1 MHNKLYWVVPGQ
13 GCKSFTA
20 RLSRGA
26 WVAQSAEQ
34 LTLVLA
40 EFMISEWQDQAPCRA
55 PCSVRHLPLPLSLS
69 FPLLT
74 QAHSLSKINKYIKS
88 LKIIKKKKA
97 RRDCSGLRKRSQP
110 PERKE
115 SKEIPRREGARILS
129 DFTQKHDRESLG
141 QRAPEGSRTRGY

>member
-13 GCKSFTA
+13 SCKSFTA

-34 LTLVLA
+34 PNLVLA

-55 PCSVRHLPLPLSLS
+55 PCSVWHLPLPLSLS

-74 QAHSLSKINKYIKS
+74 QAHSLSKINKYIKF
-88 LKIIKKKKA
+88 KKKGGG
-97 RRDCSGLRKRSQP
+97 RDCSGLRKRSQP

-115 SKEIPRREGARILS
+115 SKEIPRREGAHILG
-129 DFTQKHDRESLG
+129 DFTQKHERESLG
-141 QRAPEGSRTRGY
+141 QRAPEGNRSRGY